1 LTTTGL
7 QKNVFGRTLT
17 LSVNDPRSPFFCFK
31 VFEGVGTKHG
41 YNPLHRDSPPKIW
54 ENLTCQYES
63 FVLCVMG
70 EVRLD
75 CVAIDC

>member
-1 LTTTGL
+1 MDTTLYTGI
-7 QKNVFGRTLT
+7 
-17 LSVNDPRSPFFCFK
+17 P
-31 VFEGVGTKHG
+31 
-41 YNPLHRDSPPKIW
+41 PPKIW